1 MMRTRTPFTPD
12 ERPDRELIEAALRRE
27 LGFDLL
33 EELWDA
39 NVGAT
44 EAEVET
50 TVADALRAVRRAA
63 KTLAPT

>member
-1 MMRTRTPFTPD
+1 MTRTRKPITPA
-12 ERPDRELIEAALRRE
+12 ERPDRELIESVLRRD